1 MRERELKV
9 VLDNY
14 SVHTSAVVAAAT
26 GELAAAGVHL
36 VYLPSYSPELSRIE
50 PDWNDIKQH
59 HLPVGSF
66 EKVADLKR
74 AVDAALA
81 RKAQQLHQ
89 VYTKT
94 TNLRRADT

>member
-1 MRERELKV
+1 MV
-9 VLDNY
+9 VLDKY
-14 SVHTSAVVAAAT
+14 SVHTSKVVDEAQR
-26 GELAAAGVHL
+26 ELAAVGVHL
-36 VYLPSYSPELSRIE
+36 VYLPSSSPELSRIE

-59 HLPVGSF
+59 HLPVRSF

-74 AVDAALA
+74 AVDEALT

-89 VYTKT
+89 VHAKT